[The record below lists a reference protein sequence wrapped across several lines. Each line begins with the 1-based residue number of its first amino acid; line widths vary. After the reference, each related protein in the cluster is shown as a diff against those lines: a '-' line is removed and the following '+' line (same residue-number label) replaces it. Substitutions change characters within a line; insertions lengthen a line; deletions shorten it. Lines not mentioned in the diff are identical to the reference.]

1 MGYRPPEYTTPITL
15 TVGYKTPG
23 LYQPR
28 VLSDDYQPPALD
40 EPLRLSEIYQA
51 PDIADVLTLLTPY
64 QPPSFAPVVLDTR
77 YTAPAGFEP
86 ITLYTPY
93 EPLAL
98 GKPITITEGYKAPG
112 VDQARILATD
122 YTPPAITARVTIA
135 DPYAPPELFRPLV
148 LTNGITDEADE
159 PDAEGQLLADLP
171 SAIPG
176 ITFAAFGAQDTT
188 YNPPPLFSD
197 VVLRVGY
204 TMPPLENRVE
214 LSEQI
219 EPESSIYGNLRADTP
234 APQFSLTATGTGET
248 IPAGELAAQLP
259 SADPGVSLSANGAT
273 IGTANATALLPEL
286 PKHPVTLASEAVQ
299 ILDLPDNDSASIRP
313 RHRPSYPKAELGLLF
328 RQNHGMDI
336 TLPAALAQQ
345 AALQIRNRLEA
356 NQAEMIR
363 FQRPMGQAH
372 QHGEDLRGNL
382 GAPHAEAVRTREST
396 RERHQH
402 GIKRQSN
409 SGIPHAET
417 IKRRQSVRL
426 AEQQGLKFTKGLGV
440 GNHNAW
446 PAGTRLEVRW
456 TKADHPAPGYWWPQY
471 KPPGLRFVMPCEG
484 DYEPRPLHCDVILGP
499 GYEPQPPCEIDP
511 EPPHE
516 TITIPIREIYTVINT
531 LTLTELDGTPVP
543 AEDFSASID
552 ADSWT
557 WSWNTRIP
565 ADALAQVRPDSTTR
579 VELIATIN
587 GEPLRV
593 LVENIQRERRF
604 GQSWLRVSGRGR
616 AAFLAAPLA
625 PVTQYTNTTAMTAQQ
640 ALNATLTTNG
650 VPIGWTVDWQIEDWQ
665 IPAGI
670 WSHNG
675 TWIDAAKRIAEAGG
689 AYVQS
694 HDTDQTLQILPR
706 YPTAPWNW
714 SSATPDIALP
724 EDVVEVEGIEWQEK
738 PDYNAVWVHGG
749 EQGRA
754 DRIIIGTTGG
764 TNPAPTIVDDLA
776 TDPAMTRQ
784 RGLALLGDTGKQAQ
798 ISLRL
803 PVLPET
809 GMIRP
814 GTLIE
819 YQEQGNTRRGLV
831 RSLSI
836 NHSWPE
842 LWQTIG
848 VETHE

>member
-1 MGYRPPEYTTPITL
+1 MT
-15 TVGYKTPG
+15 
-23 LYQPR
+23 
-28 VLSDDYQPPALD
+28 
-40 EPLRLSEIYQA
+40 
-51 PDIADVLTLLTPY
+51 
-64 QPPSFAPVVLDTR
+64 
-77 YTAPAGFEP
+77 
-86 ITLYTPY
+86 
-93 EPLAL
+93 
-98 GKPITITEGYKAPG
+98 
-112 VDQARILATD
+112 
-122 YTPPAITARVTIA
+122 
-135 DPYAPPELFRPLV
+135 YAPPELTAPAV
-148 LTNGITDEADE
+148 LDDGYAP
-159 PDAEGQLLADLP
+159 PDLLDPVVL
-171 SAIPG
+171 
-176 ITFAAFGAQDTT
+176 GAQGPAGPMELDPVVLKGG
-188 YNPPPLFSD
+188 YLPPPLTEPVVIGVD
-197 VVLRVGY
+197 VSR
-204 TMPPLENRVE
+204 
-214 LSEQI
+214 
-219 EPESSIYGNLRADTP
+219 
-234 APQFSLTATGTGET
+234 LTATL
-248 IPAGELAAQLP
+248 PAPAPPPLALHALGDLTFEGALTAALPAPAPPPATMAAKAVMASRLGAQL
-259 SADPGVSLSANGAT
+259 
-273 IGTANATALLPEL
+273 TAPAMPDLTA
-286 PKHPVTLASEAVQ
+286 AAAMSQ
-299 ILDLPDNDSASIRP
+299 NLDLPDNGSASTRS
-313 RHRPSYPKAELGLLF
+313 RHRPRYPKAKLGLLF
-328 RQNHGMDI
+328 RQRHGQDI
-336 TLPAALAQQ
+336 TLPAAIAQQ
-345 AALQIRNRLEA
+345 AALQVRNRLEA
-356 NQAEMIR
+356 RQAQMIR
-363 FQRPMGQAH
+363 LQRPMRQAH

-382 GAPHAEAVRTREST
+382 STPHAEAVRTREGI
-396 RERHQH
+396 RQAHQH
-402 GIKRQSN
+402 GIKRKGS

-417 IKRRQSVRL
+417 VKRSPSLRMTERQSRPS
-426 AEQQGLKFTKGLGV
+426 ANSLGI
-440 GNHNAW
+440 GHHNAW
-446 PAGTRLEVRW
+446 PTGTRLEVRW
-456 TKADHPAPGYWWPQY
+456 TKADHPAPGYWWPDWWDDTY
-471 KPPGLRFVMPCEG
+471 KPPGLNVVLPEG
-484 DYEPRPLHCDVILGP
+484 DYQPRPLHCSVILGP

-516 TITIPIREIYTVINT
+516 TITIPTREIYTVINT

-565 ADALAQVRPDSTTR
+565 ADALAQVRPDSSTR

-616 AAFLAAPLA
+616 AAFLADPLA
-625 PVTQYTNTTAMTAQQ
+625 PVTQYTNTSAMTAQQ

-650 VPIGWTVDWQIEDWQ
+650 VPIGWTLDWQIEDWQ

-694 HDTDQTLQILPR
+694 HDTDQTLRILPR
-706 YPTAPWNW
+706 YPIAPWNW
-714 SSATPDIALP
+714 NSATPDIALP

-754 DRIIIGTTGG
+754 DRIIIGSTGG

-814 GTLIE
+814 GALIE

>member
-1 MGYRPPEYTTPITL
+1 MAYRPPEYTTPVTL

-28 VLSDDYQPPALD
+28 VLSDDYQPPELG
-40 EPLRLSEIYQA
+40 EPLRLPEQYQA
-51 PDIADVLTLLTPY
+51 PDIADGLTLITPY
-64 QPPSFAPVVLDTR
+64 QPPAFAPVVLDTR
-77 YTAPAGFEP
+77 YTAPSGFEP
-86 ITLYTPY
+86 VTLYTPY

-98 GKPITITEGYKAPG
+98 GKPITITEGYKAPELG
-112 VDQARILATD
+112 QARVLATD

-135 DPYAPPELFRPLV
+135 DPYAPPELSRPLV

-188 YNPPPLFSD
+188 YNPPPLLSA

-234 APQFSLTATGTGET
+234 APQFSLAASGTGET
-248 IPAGELAAQLP
+248 IPAGALAAQLP
-259 SADPGVSLSANGAT
+259 AASPGLSLTASAAIINTG
-273 IGTANATALLPEL
+273 NATAQLPA
-286 PKHPVTLASEAVQ
+286 PKPPVTLASESVQ
-299 ILDLPDNDSASIRP
+299 ILDLPDNDGTHTRT
-313 RHRPSYPKAELGLLF
+313 RHGTRYPDAWQGLAF
-328 RQNHGMDI
+328 RQHHGQP
-336 TLPAALAQQ
+336 TALHLQ
-345 AALQIRNRLEA
+345 ADHQAMEQRRNSLTA
-356 NQAEMIR
+356 TQAEMIR
-363 FQRPMGQAH
+363 FQRPIRQSHQRCQDVSSHVQA
-372 QHGEDLRGNL
+372 
-382 GAPHAEAVRTREST
+382 PYAEAIRARASK

-402 GIKRQSN
+402 GLDRHGTGRLS
-409 SGIPHAET
+409 HTET
-417 IKRRQSVRL
+417 IKRRPSVRL
-426 AEQQGLKFTKGLGV
+426 AEQQAQPAGRGLGI
-440 GNHNAW
+440 GNREAW

-456 TKADHPAPGYWWPQY
+456 TKADHPAPGYWWPIYQ
-471 KPPGLRFVMPCEG
+471 PPGLRVVIPTD
-484 DYEPRPLHCDVILGP
+484 DY
-499 GYEPQPPCEIDP
+499 QPPALRCPVLLGKGYPQQPYCPP
-511 EPPHE
+511 EPEQP
-516 TITIPIREIYTVINT
+516 TIIIPIREEYRVINDFSI
-531 LTLTELDGTPVP
+531 TELDGTPLS

-565 ADALAQVRPDSTTR
+565 ASAMPQVRPDTTTR

-587 GEPLRV
+587 GEPLRLV
-593 LVENIQRERRF
+593 VENIQRERKF
-604 GQSWLRVSGRGR
+604 GESWLRVSGRGR
-616 AAFLAAPLA
+616 AAFLADPVA
-625 PVTQYTNTTAMTAQQ
+625 PVIQYTNDTALTAQQ
-640 ALNATLTTNG
+640 ALAEALQDNG
-650 VPIGWTVDWQIEDWQ
+650 VPIGWNLDWQIEDWQ

-689 AYVQS
+689 GYVQA
-694 HDTDQTLQILPR
+694 HDTDQTLQILPK
-706 YPTAPWNW
+706 YPTAPWAW
-714 SSATPDIALP
+714 DSATPAISLP
-724 EDVVEVEGIEWQEK
+724 EDVVEVEGIDWQEK
-738 PDYNAVWVHGG
+738 PAYNAVWVHGG

-754 DRIIIGTTGG
+754 DRIIIGSTGG
-764 TNPAPTIVDDLA
+764 TNPAPTIVDELA

-784 RGLALLGDTGKQAQ
+784 RGLALLGDTGKQAS

-814 GTLIE
+814 GALIE
-819 YQEQGNTRRGLV
+819 YHEQGNTRRGLV
-831 RSLSI
+831 RSLSVRH
-836 NHSWPE
+836 NWPG